1 MRNDTREEVAAAAAQ
16 RRLQNHFPVNSCVYY
31 YLLLRNVTLS
41 NVHKNKDYLI
51 YFRTA
56 TFKSN
61 FLCNVK
67 VKERLV
73 MKYSLGYYY

>member
-1 MRNDTREEVAAAAAQ
+1 MFT
-16 RRLQNHFPVNSCVYY
+16 
-31 YLLLRNVTLS
+31 
-41 NVHKNKDYLI
+41 KNKDYLI

-73 MKYSLGYYY
+73 MKYSEELKLAFICMKTIMSKVVGC